1 MHTNPMKTLFVVC
14 ILTITLAYG
23 ADDFKYDTLT
33 QVEHI
38 GTSKETRRSPIQD
51 VIDNAKEGSI
61 IKLNA
66 GVYEGNIVITKPI
79 SIIGVE
85 EGVILDGLDA
95 GSVITVKSSY
105 VTLKN
110 LTITNSG
117 DRSDLLDAGIT
128 IGGDTSTG
136 AISQCEISHCK
147 ITNSLLGIN
156 AEILNNSLITDNYIS
171 SKDFA
176 LGLRG
181 DGIRL
186 WYSNDN
192 LVKKNHLYK
201 SRDMVVWYSHGN
213 TIEENLGEYGRYSL
227 HFMYAGKNFVHNN
240 EYRYNSV
247 GIFFMYSNDTI
258 ATGNIVKSSIGAA
271 GLGIGLKDASNFTIE
286 NNTFI
291 YNAQGMYIDRSPF
304 EPDTNNFI
312 RNNKILYN
320 AEAMHFHS
328 LCENSIVTDNVI
340 LGNIEDVVNDS
351 RSEKDFNNEFARN
364 YWDNYEGFDK
374 DKNGVGDNSYKLYQY
389 ADKLWTYNPSVK
401 FFYGSPVISLLNFL
415 SKLAPFSEPLFLL
428 EDKEPKFI
436 NN

>member
-1 MHTNPMKTLFVVC
+1 MKNIFFWCTLIWSFAC
-14 ILTITLAYG
+14 G
-23 ADDFKYDTLT
+23 ASDFKYDTLN
-33 QVEHI
+33 QVEHQ
-38 GTSKETRRSPIQD
+38 GTFKETTKSPIQD
-51 VIDNAKEGSI
+51 AIDNAKEGSI

-66 GVYEGNIVITKPI
+66 GVYAGNIVIDKPI
-79 SIIGVE
+79 SIIGNE
-85 EGVILDGLDA
+85 AGVIIDGLGA
-95 GSVITVKSSY
+95 GSVITIKSSY

-117 DRSDLLDAGIT
+117 DRSDTLDAGIS
-128 IGGDTSTG
+128 IGGDMSKT
-136 AISQCEISHCK
+136 AISQCEVSHCQ
-147 ITNSLLGIN
+147 ITDSLLGIN
-156 AEILNNSLITDNYIS
+156 IEMVNNTIIQDNFIT
-171 SKDFA
+171 SKPYA

-186 WYSNDN
+186 WYGNDN
-192 LVKKNHLYK
+192 VIRRNHLFK
-201 SRDMVVWYSHGN
+201 SRDMVIWYSHGN
-213 TIEENLGEYGRYSL
+213 IIEENLGEYGRYAL
-227 HFMYAGKNFVHNN
+227 HFMYAGKNIVRNN

-258 ATGNIVKSSIGAA
+258 AEGNIVKSSIGA
-271 GLGIGLKDASNFTIE
+271 GGIGIGLKDVSNFTIE

-328 LCENSIVTDNVI
+328 LCENNIVTNNVVM
-340 LGNIEDVVNDS
+340 GNIEDVVNDS
-351 RSEKDFNNEFARN
+351 RSEKEFNNEFAKN

-374 DKNGVGDNSYKLYQY
+374 NGDGIGDDSYKVYQY

-415 SKLAPFSEPLFLL
+415 SKLAPFSEPIFLL
-428 EDKEPKFI
+428 EDKEPKFM